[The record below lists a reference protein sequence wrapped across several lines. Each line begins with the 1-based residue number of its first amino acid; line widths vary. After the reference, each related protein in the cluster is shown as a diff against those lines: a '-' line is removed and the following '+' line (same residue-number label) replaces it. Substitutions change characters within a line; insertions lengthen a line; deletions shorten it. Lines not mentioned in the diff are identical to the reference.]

1 MADRLSPEARSR
13 LMASVRGRDTKPEMV
28 VRRLSHAIGYRFRL
42 HRQGLPGTPD
52 LVFPRLR
59 LVLFVHGCFFHRHEG
74 CRSTTTPV
82 SNWDFWQRKFMAN
95 VERDRRVSAQLR
107 ALGWRVEIVW
117 ECETKNPE
125 RLRQRLSLMFRR
137 AAARALSEVALSQ
150 R

>member
-13 LMASVRGRDTKPEMV
+13 LMASVRGKDTKPEMV
-28 VRRLSHAIGYRFRL
+28 VRRLSHAFGYRFRL
-42 HRQGLPGTPD
+42 HRQDLPGTPD
-52 LVFPRLR
+52 LVFPRLG

-74 CRSTTTPV
+74 CRLTTTPV

-95 VERDRRVSAQLR
+95 VKRDRRVSAQLR
-107 ALGWRVEIVW
+107 ALGWRVNIVW

-125 RLRQRLSLMFRR
+125 VLRQRLSLMLRR
-137 AAARALSEVALSQ
+137 AAARALSKQALSQ